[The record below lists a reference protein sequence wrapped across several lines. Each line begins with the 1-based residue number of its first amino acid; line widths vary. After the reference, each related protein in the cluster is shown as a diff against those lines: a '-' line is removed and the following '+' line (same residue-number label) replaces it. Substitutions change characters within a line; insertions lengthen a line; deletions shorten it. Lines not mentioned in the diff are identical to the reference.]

1 MGTISLVFNSHVCL
15 NWHLPPLFET
25 TDIQWTKYLTNLV
38 LLVPNVSYGTWF
50 FPLGFLVEKT
60 WSITYSKRCHWISNN
75 YQKTRDKCIS
85 DKEPRQSHPWINF
98 KRLKWR
104 TCNIILPQLSP
115 EWIVWMWLSKQIQL
129 KMNKKYKICI
139 KWVLKISLWIP
150 QDACEEYVKNNDEDL
165 HYKKKLGLKHQCLI
179 RQFSHHQGKHPL
191 FKQ

>member
-1 MGTISLVFNSHVCL
+1 MFWRKSMEGVHMCKTGRISSLKFTKQPYFGIVSRSRIMCRNNFQIRKVFVSFFPKTVINTSVWAQISLEFNSHVCL

-25 TDIQWTKYLTNLV
+25 TDIQCTKYLTNLV

-129 KMNKKYKICI
+129 
-139 KWVLKISLWIP
+139 
-150 QDACEEYVKNNDEDL
+150 
-165 HYKKKLGLKHQCLI
+165 
-179 RQFSHHQGKHPL
+179 
-191 FKQ
+191 